1 MMQIDAVQRESRNM
15 PRLIVVRAT
24 WDPEAQVWV
33 AESEDVPGLVTEAE
47 SIQALEAK
55 LPNLIQDLLESEE
68 DGGPTIELPVQIIAE
83 SFTRVQVR
91 SRAGA

>member
-1 MMQIDAVQRESRNM
+1 M

-68 DGGPTIELPVQIIAE
+68 DGGPTIELPVQIISSASPRLRSGN
-83 SFTRVQVR
+83 SFFNRQWRRDVTGKRN
-91 SRAGA
+91 